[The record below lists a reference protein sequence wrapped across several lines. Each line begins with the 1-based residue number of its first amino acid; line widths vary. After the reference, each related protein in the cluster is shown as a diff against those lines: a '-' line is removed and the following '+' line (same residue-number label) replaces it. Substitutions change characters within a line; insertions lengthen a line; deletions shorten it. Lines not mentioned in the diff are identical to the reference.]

1 MVMID
6 GTILNSPGDNMNRT
20 ASILLVEDDLSMLNG
35 MHDLFQMPGLL
46 EKVGID
52 YEVDVKTAN
61 NGQEALDVMAHCMPD
76 LIVSDIMMPVM
87 DGYEFLHKV
96 QENPQW
102 LHIPFIFL
110 TAKGNKE
117 EILDGQLRGANLYIT
132 KPFASVELL
141 ELIRSQL
148 DRSFQRQL
156 TNEQNI
162 ADLKKGIL
170 QILNHEFRT
179 PLTYV
184 TAYYEMLRESVN
196 RFPDNHNFQEYLRGI
211 QAGCVRLT
219 KLIEDFILVIE
230 LRTGEYK
237 SKYQRRAKLVT
248 TINSLVQT
256 AVQEQEEEAARKGIT
271 IELSL
276 SPDLLPIHGDLKS
289 LQAIFERL
297 LSNAIKFTPT
307 NKNNGAKISITTDC
321 QDNNVSIS
329 FQDEGIG
336 FPQDIRRQIFD
347 LFFQHNRGIM
357 EQQGAG
363 TGLTVT
369 KGLVELHNGRIN
381 VTTQEGEGSTFTV
394 LLPVFTGTFEKPT
407 TQPQQRPQA
416 TILAVEDEQSLLIGL
431 KELLEIASEKY
442 ELTILTADQGQHGL
456 DVLSQHKPDLIISD
470 IMMPVMD
477 GFSFLHHVRQNP
489 DFIHIPFIFLTA
501 KGERQ
506 DRHRGLSEGAEI
518 YLTKPYES
526 DELLQHVTSQLD
538 QYFQLQEVQK
548 QNFDLLKRGILQLIT
563 PDFRLPLTA
572 VQEYSNILASGLEN
586 VRSDEDLKRS
596 LHGIQEGSVRLTNL
610 VEDFI
615 SLAELKTGEAETA
628 YALREQPIY
637 NLDHLLCE
645 ISQSSQYINSR
656 EDIHVHCNIQAGLP
670 AIYGDSE
677 SLRNSIRRLLEVI
690 VKLSKAEIPQ
700 ELVLSVEKI
709 NDEVCFKLQ
718 LPPAIS
724 ANDLNEIAAII
735 ANNNIDLLEVKDYTP
750 SLMIAQSYILLN
762 NGRIQINKPN
772 QICISFPE
780 YKELPTPQN

>member
-1 MVMID
+1 
-6 GTILNSPGDNMNRT
+6 MNRS

-35 MHDLFQMPGLL
+35 MHDLFQMPSLL
-46 EKVGID
+46 ENAGID
-52 YEVDVKTAN
+52 YDVDVKTAN
-61 NGQEALDVMAHCMPD
+61 NGHEALAVMADCTPD

-87 DGYEFLHKV
+87 DGYEFLNKV

-132 KPFASVELL
+132 KPFASIELL

-148 DRSFQRQL
+148 NRSFQRQL
-156 TNEQNI
+156 TNQQNI
-162 ADLKKGIL
+162 ANLKKGIL

-237 SKYQRRAKLVT
+237 SKFQRQAKLVT
-248 TINSLVQT
+248 SINSLVQT
-256 AVQEQEEEAARKGIT
+256 AVQKQEEEAARKGIT

-276 SPDLLPIHGDLKS
+276 SPDLLPVHGDLRS
-289 LQAIFERL
+289 LQAIFDRL
-297 LSNAIKFTPT
+297 LNNAIKFTPI
-307 NKNNGAKISITTDC
+307 NKNKNAKIYITTKC
-321 QDNNVSIS
+321 HNNNVLIS

-363 TGLTVT
+363 TGLTVA
-369 KGLVELHNGRIN
+369 KGLVDLHNGRID
-381 VTTQEGEGSTFTV
+381 VTTQQDVGSTFTV
-394 LLPVFTGTFEKPT
+394 QLPVFSGTFER
-407 TQPQQRPQA
+407 PQATPQRLQA
-416 TILAVEDEQSLLIGL
+416 TILAVEDEESLLIGL
-431 KELLEIASEKY
+431 KELLEIASDKY
-442 ELTILTADQGQHGL
+442 ELTILTATHGQHGL
-456 DVLSQHKPDLIISD
+456 EVLSQHKPDLIISD

-477 GFSFLHHVRQNP
+477 GFSFLHNVRQNP
-489 DFIHIPFIFLTA
+489 DLIHIPFIFLTA

-506 DRHRGLSEGAEI
+506 DRHHGLSEGAEI
-518 YLTKPYES
+518 YLTKPYDS
-526 DELLQHVTSQLD
+526 DELLQHITSQLD
-538 QYFQLQEVQK
+538 QYFQLQGVQS

-572 VQEYSNILASGLEN
+572 VQEYSNVLASGLEN

-615 SLAELKTGEAETA
+615 SLAEIKTGEAETA

-637 NLDHLLCE
+637 NFGHILCE
-645 ISQSSQYINSR
+645 ISQSCQYINSR
-656 EDIHVHCNIQAGLP
+656 EDIGVRCEFPKGLP
-670 AIYGDSE
+670 PIYGDIE
-677 SLRNSIRRLLEVI
+677 SLRDGISRLLEVI
-690 VKLSKAEIPQ
+690 AKLGLDETHN
-700 ELVLSVEKI
+700 ELILFVEKTNGEI
-709 NDEVCFKLQ
+709 CCNLLIPPSISEDELNEMA
-718 LPPAIS
+718 AIL
-724 ANDLNEIAAII
+724 ANDNLE
-735 ANNNIDLLEVKDYTP
+735 LLEAREYAP
-750 SLMIAQSYILLN
+750 SLTIARSYIKLN

-772 QICISFPE
+772 QICINFPAFIE
-780 YKELPTPQN
+780 PTAP

>member
-1 MVMID
+1 MSRSA
-6 GTILNSPGDNMNRT
+6 N
-20 ASILLVEDDLSMLNG
+20 ILLVEDDLSMLNG
-35 MHDLFQMPGLL
+35 MYDLFQMPGLL

-61 NGQEALDVMAHCMPD
+61 NGQEALAIMADCTPD

-87 DGYEFLHKV
+87 DGYEFLDKV
-96 QENPQW
+96 HENPQW

-110 TAKGNKE
+110 TAKGNKD

-132 KPFASVELL
+132 KPFASIELL

-156 TNEQNI
+156 TYEQDI

-196 RFPDNHNFQEYLRGI
+196 RFPDNHDFQEYLRGI

-248 TINSLVQT
+248 TINALVQT
-256 AVQEQEEEAARKGIT
+256 AVRKQEEEAARKGIT

-276 SPDLLPIHGDLKS
+276 STDLLPVQGDLIS
-289 LQAIFERL
+289 LQAVFDRL
-297 LSNAIKFTPT
+297 LSNAIKFTPV
-307 NKNNGAKISITTDC
+307 NKNNSAKIFITTEC
-321 QDNNVSIS
+321 QGNHVLIS
-329 FQDEGIG
+329 FRDEGIG
-336 FPQDIRRQIFD
+336 FPPDIRRQIFD

-363 TGLTVT
+363 TGLTVA

-381 VTTQEGEGSTFTV
+381 VTTQEDAGSTFTV
-394 LLPVFTGTFEKPT
+394 LLPVFSGAFEKPT
-407 TQPQQRPQA
+407 AEPERPQA
-416 TILAVEDEQSLLIGL
+416 TILVVEDEESLLMGL

-442 ELTILTADQGQHGL
+442 ELTILTADHGQHGL
-456 DVLSQHKPDLIISD
+456 DVLNQHKPDLIISD

-477 GFSFLHHVRQNP
+477 GFGFLHNVRQHP
-489 DFIHIPFIFLTA
+489 DLIHIPFIFLTA
-501 KGERQ
+501 KGERH
-506 DRHRGLSEGAEI
+506 DRHRGLSKGAEI
-518 YLTKPYES
+518 YLTKPYDS
-526 DELLQHVTSQLD
+526 DELLQQVTSQLD
-538 QYFQLQEVQK
+538 QYFQLQGIQS
-548 QNFDLLKRGILQLIT
+548 QNFDSLKRSILQLIT

-572 VQEYSNILASGLEN
+572 VKEYSDILASGLEN

-615 SLAELKTGEAETA
+615 SLAELKTGETETA

-637 NLDHLLCE
+637 NFGHLLCE

-656 EDIHVHCNIQAGLP
+656 ENIRIRCDIQEELP
-670 AIYGDSE
+670 AIYGDLE
-677 SLRNSIRRLLEVI
+677 SLRDGIRRLLEVST
-690 VKLSKAEIPQ
+690 KLCQDKAPQ
-700 ELVLSVEKI
+700 ELVLSAEHTNNEI
-709 NDEVCFKLQ
+709 CCNLL
-718 LPPAIS
+718 LPPVIAKD
-724 ANDLNEIAAII
+724 ALNEIAVII
-735 ANNNIDLLEVKDYTP
+735 NNDNIDLQEAKDYVP
-750 SLMIAQSYILLN
+750 SLTIARDYILLN

-772 QICISFPE
+772 QIRISFPV
-780 YKELPTPQN
+780 YTKPIAP

>member
-1 MVMID
+1 
-6 GTILNSPGDNMNRT
+6 MNRS
-20 ASILLVEDDLSMLNG
+20 ANILLVEDDLSMLNG

-46 EKVGID
+46 EKAGID

-61 NGQEALDVMAHCMPD
+61 NGQEALTVMADCTPD

-87 DGYEFLHKV
+87 DGYEFLDKV

-110 TAKGNKE
+110 TAKGNKD

-132 KPFASVELL
+132 KPFASIELL

-156 TNEQNI
+156 TNQQNI
-162 ADLKKGIL
+162 ANLKKGIL

-237 SKYQRRAKLVT
+237 SKYQRRARLIT
-248 TINSLVQT
+248 TINALVQT
-256 AVQEQEEEAARKGIT
+256 AVRKQEEEATRKGIT

-276 SPDLLPIHGDLKS
+276 SPDLLPVHGDLIS
-289 LQAIFERL
+289 LQAIFDRL
-297 LSNAIKFTPT
+297 LNNAIKFTPI
-307 NKNNGAKISITTDC
+307 NVNNSAKIFITTAC
-321 QDNNVSIS
+321 EENHVLIS

-336 FPQDIRRQIFD
+336 FPQDIRGQIFD

-363 TGLTVT
+363 TGLTVA

-381 VTTQEGEGSTFTV
+381 VTTQEDVGSTFTV
-394 LLPVFTGTFEKPT
+394 LLPVFSGAFEKPPA
-407 TQPQQRPQA
+407 QSQRPQA
-416 TILAVEDEQSLLIGL
+416 TILVVEDEESLLMGL

-442 ELTILTADQGQHGL
+442 ELTILTADHGQHGL
-456 DVLSQHKPDLIISD
+456 EVLNQHKPDLIISD

-477 GFSFLHHVRQNP
+477 GFGFLHNVRQNP
-489 DFIHIPFIFLTA
+489 DLIHIPFIFLTA
-501 KGERQ
+501 KGERH

-518 YLTKPYES
+518 YLTKPYDS

-538 QYFQLQEVQK
+538 QYFQLQGVQS
-548 QNFDLLKRGILQLIT
+548 QNFDSLKRGILQLIT

-572 VQEYSNILASGLEN
+572 VKEYSDVLASGLEN

-637 NLDHLLCE
+637 NIDHLLCE
-645 ISQSSQYINSR
+645 ISQNNQYINSR
-656 EDIHVHCNIQAGLP
+656 DDIRIRCDIQEGLP

-677 SLRNSIRRLLEVI
+677 SLRNGIRRLLEVI
-690 VKLSKAEIPQ
+690 AKLCQSEAPQ
-700 ELVLSVEKI
+700 ELALSVEHTDNEI
-709 NDEVCFKLQ
+709 CCKLL
-718 LPPAIS
+718 LPPAIPK
-724 ANDLNEIAAII
+724 DKLNEIGVII
-735 ANNNIDLLEVKDYTP
+735 TSDNIDLQEAKDYVP
-750 SLMIAQSYILLN
+750 SLTIARDYILLN

-772 QICISFPE
+772 QICVSFPVYTE
-780 YKELPTPQN
+780 PIVP